1 MSALDLDR
9 ISPTARPAGKNAG
22 TQSWRDLL
30 FVHWALPLQA
40 VRPLIPAGIELDAW
54 DGQAWVGLVPFEMK
68 RIRPSWLPQ
77 AFAMDF
83 LELNARTYV
92 HYRGRPAVWFFSLDA
107 SSWLA
112 VRAARTGWSLP
123 YFHAKMATSR
133 DGDRIRYD
141 STRHQGKVRFAVE
154 YEVGEPLGASAEGTL
169 AHFLLERY
177 LLLSTRHGAILE
189 GQVHHA
195 PYVAHGARIHHLEEG
210 LLAAAGMKAPG
221 RAPDAVHFSPGV
233 DVEVFGP
240 GPVGTVERA

>member
-9 ISPTARPAGKNAG
+9 LSPAVRPAGKNAG

-30 FVHWALPLQA
+30 FVHWALPLEA
-40 VRPLIPAGIELDAW
+40 VRPLVPPGIELDPW
-54 DGQAWVGLVPFEMK
+54 DGRAWVGLVPFQMK

-133 DGDRIRYD
+133 EGDRIRYD
-141 STRHQGKVRFAVE
+141 ATRYQGGARFAVD
-154 YEVGEPLGASAEGTL
+154 YEVGERLGPSAAGTFE
-169 AHFLLERY
+169 HFLLERY
-177 LLLSTRHGAILE
+177 LLLSTRKGAILE
-189 GQVHHA
+189 GQVNHP
-195 PYVAHGARIHHLEEG
+195 PYVAHRARIHRIEEG
-210 LLAAAGMKAPG
+210 LLAAAGMPAPS

-240 GPVGTVERA
+240 GPVEPA